1 VANKTLFGTIRSFF
15 APAADARNQA
25 GGLAYAMTPRHALAQ
40 LAATG
45 CFNGTYYVSAQ
56 DQLDRVIALAGQ
68 VDSAFLAKAAVYA
81 REQGRMKDMPAA
93 LCAVLATLDGEA
105 LERVFPRVIDTPK
118 MLRNFVQIVRS
129 GVAGRKSLGS
139 RPKRLVRA
147 WLDRRTDVEIFEASV
162 GNDPSL
168 ADVIRMVH
176 PRPKTESRRALY
188 AYLIGKPH
196 RAEHLPEVVRAYE
209 AFKATLAPKPA

>member
-1 VANKTLFGTIRSFF
+1 VANKTIFSTIQSIF
-15 APAADARNQA
+15 APADARNEA

-81 REQGRMKDMPAA
+81 REQGRMKDMPAV
-93 LCAVLATLDGEA
+93 LCAVLATLDGET
-105 LERVFPRVIDTPK
+105 LEQVFPRVIDTPK

-147 WLDRRTDVEIFEASV
+147 WLDRRTDAEIFEASV

-176 PRPKTESRRALY
+176 PKPKTESRRALY

-196 RAEHLPEVVRAYE
+196 RAEDLPEVVRGYE
-209 AFKATLAPKPA
+209 AFKATLATKAA